1 MHRTHLNRSLQ
12 VLIAAAVACTG
23 GALIAAGRALPAK
36 SDPLPATVNHGK
48 CVGMAA
54 AMPRAN
60 DQDGPIL
67 YRVWED
73 GHIEVSFPP
82 NLRPAVQ
89 PLPRR
94 WESLEDQQ

>member
-1 MHRTHLNRSLQ
+1 MQRPRLNRSLQ
-12 VLIAAAVACTG
+12 VLIAAAIAGTG
-23 GALIAAGRALPAK
+23 GALIAAGRAQPTR
-36 SDPLPATVNHGK
+36 SGPIRATFNHGK

-54 AMPRAN
+54 AMSRVSS

-82 NLRPAVQ
+82 NLRPTVQ

-94 WESLEDQQ
+94 WESLEDQ

>member
-1 MHRTHLNRSLQ
+1 
-12 VLIAAAVACTG
+12 
-23 GALIAAGRALPAK
+23 
-36 SDPLPATVNHGK
+36 
-48 CVGMAA
+48 MAA
-54 AMPRAN
+54 AMSRVSS

-82 NLRPAVQ
+82 NLRPTVQ

-94 WESLEDQQ
+94 WESLEDQ